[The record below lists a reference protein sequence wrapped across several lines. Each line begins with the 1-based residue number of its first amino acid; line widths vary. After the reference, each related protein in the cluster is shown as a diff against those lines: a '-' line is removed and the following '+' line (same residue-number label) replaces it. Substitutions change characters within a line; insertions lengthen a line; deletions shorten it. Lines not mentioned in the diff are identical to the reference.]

1 MAEQKKKTSVGVQ
14 AKPLPE
20 GAKRVPMGKRRKE
33 AKPVAYNR
41 GKYKRSGKPY
51 CPDGKHRFPKKTGNC
66 LNKSGV
72 RLFGE
77 PKERAPPREKKPKK
91 KAVKQ
96 K

>member
-1 MAEQKKKTSVGVQ
+1 MAERKKKQTASVGVQ
-14 AKPLPE
+14 AKPI
-20 GAKRVPMGKRRKE
+20 GRNRQRVPMGSGRKE

-41 GKYKRSGKPY
+41 GKYNRSDKPY

-77 PKERAPPREKKPKK
+77 PKERAPPRSKKQKK
-91 KAVKQ
+91 K
-96 K
+96 